1 LTIIHN
7 GVATARYSAGALP
20 FATRSQDII
29 MVARFARQKDQAT
42 LIRATHRLVQ
52 QGWTGQLLLGGDGRA
67 THRRRCEKLTL
78 ALGLTSR
85 VQFLGRVTDA
95 APLYHRCRAVVLST
109 HYEGLPLVLIDG
121 MAAGCAA
128 IGSAVSGVADII
140 EPGRN
145 GWSFPPGDDAALAQI
160 LTEVLAGGPAVE
172 AIVARGQ
179 TDAPARFSLGQML
192 NRYELLFAELLG

>member
-1 LTIIHN
+1 
-7 GVATARYSAGALP
+7 
-20 FATRSQDII
+20 
-29 MVARFARQKDQAT
+29 
-42 LIRATHRLVQ
+42 
-52 QGWTGQLLLGGDGRA
+52 
-67 THRRRCEKLTL
+67 
-78 ALGLTSR
+78 
-85 VQFLGRVTDA
+85 
-95 APLYHRCRAVVLST
+95 
-109 HYEGLPLVLIDG
+109 

-192 NRYELLFAELLG
+192 NRYESLFAELLG